1 VSARFRKE
9 RPLKLP
15 GNTGRGHDH
24 GDPIQVSNSVDL
36 ENKASPTMSAAPSTF
51 VRANPCT
58 PKSAPFCLIS
68 EPKHGPNRRMCST
81 CSTACSQLGPRPRPV
96 RRSSGSQL
104 CPGLRLCG
112 RRGLA
117 TDASSSKQLPMKQ
130 AVELS
135 NLLSPELPSERKVQ
149 SRLRTGTAPLEL
161 RCAPV
166 ARVPGKD
173 GLERPSGRA
182 FLGGGHRCGGTVK
195 FCDFFSKLCTLDHQF
210 PPAGITTGVPVPFSP
225 VLP

>member
-1 VSARFRKE
+1 M
-9 RPLKLP
+9 P

-96 RRSSGSQL
+96 RRSRGSQL

-112 RRGLA
+112 RRCLA

-130 AVELS
+130 AVELP

-173 GLERPSGRA
+173 GLERPSISWRRSQVRGN
-182 FLGGGHRCGGTVK
+182 CK
-195 FCDFFSKLCTLDHQF
+195 
-210 PPAGITTGVPVPFSP
+210 
-225 VLP
+225 VL